1 MDVRG
6 PKGPG
11 LDWLE
16 NMVPWARAQLAIA
29 AEIVDNPGG
38 GLVFAT
44 QTIGQVKAAF
54 QERDPNRYR
63 RQVEL
68 LDRAED
74 AAVRRDYSRSRELIV
89 EALEGL
95 GN

>member
-1 MDVRG
+1 
-6 PKGPG
+6 
-11 LDWLE
+11 
-16 NMVPWARAQLAIA
+16 MVPWARAQLAIA